1 MPLMDSTST
10 TKLRY
15 VIDTRASQFTVQ
27 AFAGGLISA
36 IAHSPKIAIR
46 DWSGEAT
53 FDSDTL
59 QAGSLRIKVKPD
71 SLEVLDELSERDRH
85 ELHRVMKQEV
95 LESTKFPDIIFES
108 FEIKAEA
115 VKADTYRVTVQGMLK
130 LHGETEQ
137 HRFSA
142 QVSIGVDSARAY
154 GEFTLLQSH
163 YGIRIA
169 SIAGGTMKLL
179 DELKFTFYVVARKQ
193 SEKQ

>member
-1 MPLMDSTST
+1 MDSTST
-10 TKLRY
+10 TKVRY

-46 DWSGEAT
+46 DWSG
-53 FDSDTL
+53 DTL
-59 QAGSLRIKVKPD
+59 QAGSLRKKVKPD

-95 LESTKFPDIIFES
+95 LESTKFPDILFES

-193 SEKQ
+193 SENQ